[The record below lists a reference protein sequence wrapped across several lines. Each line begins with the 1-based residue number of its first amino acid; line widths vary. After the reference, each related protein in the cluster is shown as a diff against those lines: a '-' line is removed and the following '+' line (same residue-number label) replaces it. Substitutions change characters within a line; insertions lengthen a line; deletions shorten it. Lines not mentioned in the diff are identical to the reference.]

1 APRPTAVS
9 ILVIDLLIIR
19 ACPALPQETTRIRG
33 RAIQRSEKRE
43 ASLPEPWNRSQART
57 TLDIRASPPS
67 VLARSP
73 LPHRRVH
80 PRTRPHPPGQRH
92 PAGRADDHRVHHRWA
107 DRPSRSVGPVVARA
121 RGARHRHRRGGRNV
135 GPPHG
140 RRPVVAG
147 WEVTWRS
154 RLFDRLQYTSVAIHD
169 SWESGQLLSRA
180 VNDLS
185 MLRRFFAF
193 GLPFLLSTPIV
204 LAVGSI
210 ILVLM
215 QPVFGLIMIIMA
227 VPAI

>member
-1 APRPTAVS
+1 LVVPMITGYIIDGPIAHRDLSALWWPVLGVLGIGIAEAV
-9 ILVIDLLIIR
+9 
-19 ACPALPQETTRIRG
+19 G
-33 RAIQRSEKRE
+33 M
-43 ASLPEPWNRSQART
+43 WAR
-57 TLDIRASPPS
+57 RM
-67 VLARSP
+67 
-73 LPHRRVH
+73 
-80 PRTRPHPPGQRH
+80 
-92 PAGRADDHRVHHRWA
+92 
-107 DRPSRSVGPVVARA
+107 VVA
-121 RGARHRHRRGGRNV
+121 
-135 GPPHG
+135 
-140 RRPVVAG
+140 PVVAG

-154 RLFDRLQYTSVAIHD
+154 RLFGRVQYTSVAIPD

-227 VPAI
+227 VPAIIAVAVFEKRYRETSRRS

>member
-1 APRPTAVS
+1 M
-9 ILVIDLLIIR
+9 
-19 ACPALPQETTRIRG
+19 
-33 RAIQRSEKRE
+33 
-43 ASLPEPWNRSQART
+43 WAR
-57 TLDIRASPPS
+57 RM
-67 VLARSP
+67 
-73 LPHRRVH
+73 
-80 PRTRPHPPGQRH
+80 
-92 PAGRADDHRVHHRWA
+92 
-107 DRPSRSVGPVVARA
+107 VVA
-121 RGARHRHRRGGRNV
+121 
-135 GPPHG
+135 
-140 RRPVVAG
+140 PVVAG

-215 QPVFGLIMIIMA
+215 QPVFGLIMIIMG
-227 VPAI
+227 VPAISAVAGFANGHPETPAQSQ